1 VGELLAPRMSWSNAW
16 RRLSPPAA
24 GAALGVVCSCH
35 LGWRELHRSA
45 PATCAAAAGP
55 DRVHPLP
62 TTRPAVLLERLQPFS
77 SDALLAS
84 GLDPSDCTYAELS
97 PKGELAQLVSS
108 FVASSP
114 GAHSFSIDLGSKS
127 AAGRTR
133 AVAARRACVAL
144 GVKFILAPP
153 CIFH

>member
-1 VGELLAPRMSWSNAW
+1 MQLPPRVARAPPVGAGQLCSS
-16 RRLSPPAA
+16 RRAGSGSPAA
-24 GAALGVVCSCH
+24 DDK
-35 LGWRELHRSA
+35 
-45 PATCAAAAGP
+45 TQ
-55 DRVHPLP
+55 
-62 TTRPAVLLERLQPFS
+62 TVLLERLQPFS
-77 SDALLAS
+77 LDALLAS

-144 GVKFILAPP
+144 GAKFILTPP
-153 CIFH
+153 CVFH